1 MGWLSVSLV
10 TDARHAEA
18 LADAIT
24 EAGAL
29 TTSIEDADAG
39 TAAETPQFDEPGEV
53 RPIEAIGWTR
63 SKVVALFDPNSLN
76 GDTAAEHHA
85 HLQKICGNA
94 ALSVGLDAAPP
105 IEVLVVEEQDWVRLT
120 QSQFDPIRI
129 SDRLWIVP
137 SWHEAPNPEAIC
149 IELDPGLAF
158 GTGSHPTTRLCLQWL
173 EKVVTPGVSVL
184 DYGCGSGILAIAAG
198 KLGAT
203 PLEGIDI
210 DPRAIE
216 SAEFNAQNNQVTA
229 RFALAEKPSTGTFD
243 IVVANI
249 LANPLRALAPALV
262 ARVRPGGQL
271 ALSGILR
278 EQAEEIMAIYAPWA
292 DLSIF
297 GEHEGWVCLAGQ
309 RHALGAQG
317 AGA

>member
-1 MGWLSVSLV
+1 MSWLSVSLI
-10 TDARHAEA
+10 TDAGHAEA

-39 TAAETPQFDEPGEV
+39 TTAETPQFDEPGEV

-63 SKVVALFDPNSLN
+63 SRVIALFDPLALA
-76 GDTAAEHHA
+76 GDSDPAKHA
-85 HLQKICGNA
+85 SLQKICADA
-94 ALSVGLDAAPP
+94 ALAVGLKAAPA
-105 IEVLVVEEQDWVRLT
+105 IEVVVVEEQDWVRLT

-137 SWHEAPNPEAIC
+137 SWHEAPNPDAIC
-149 IELDPGLAF
+149 IALDPGLAF

-173 EKVVTPGVSVL
+173 EQVVTPGASVL

-203 PLEGIDI
+203 PLKGVDI

-216 SAEFNAQNNQVTA
+216 SAAFNAENNGVTA
-229 RFALAEKPSTGTFD
+229 QFALAEKPSAGSFD

-262 ARVRPGGQL
+262 ARVRPGGLL

-278 EQAEEIMAIYAPWA
+278 EQAEEIIAIYAPWA
-292 DLSIF
+292 SLEIF
-297 GEHEGWVCLAGQ
+297 GEHEGWVCLAGR
-309 RHALGAQG
+309 RHEPEAETGR
-317 AGA
+317 

>member
-1 MGWLSVSLV
+1 MSWLSVSLV
-10 TDARHAEA
+10 TDASHAEA

-53 RPIEAIGWTR
+53 RPVEAIGWTR
-63 SKVVALFDPNSLN
+63 SKVVALFDPITLS
-76 GDTAAEHHA
+76 GDSDPAKYAA
-85 HLQKICGNA
+85 LQKICADA
-94 ALSVGLDAAPP
+94 AFAVGLKAAPA
-105 IEVLVVEEQDWVRLT
+105 IDVVVVEEQDWVRLT

-137 SWHEAPNPEAIC
+137 SWHEAPNPDAIC
-149 IELDPGLAF
+149 IALDPGLAF

-173 EKVVTPGVSVL
+173 EQVVTPGVSVL

-203 PLEGIDI
+203 PLEGVDI

-216 SAEFNAQNNQVTA
+216 SAAFNAENNAVTA
-229 RFALAEKPSTGTFD
+229 RFALAEKPSSGSFD

-262 ARVRPGGQL
+262 ARVRPGGLL

-278 EQAEEIMAIYAPWA
+278 EQAEEIIAIYAPWA
-292 DLSIF
+292 KLAIF
-297 GEHEGWVCLAGQ
+297 GEHEGWVCLAGR
-309 RHALGAQG
+309 RHEPEAETGR
-317 AGA
+317 